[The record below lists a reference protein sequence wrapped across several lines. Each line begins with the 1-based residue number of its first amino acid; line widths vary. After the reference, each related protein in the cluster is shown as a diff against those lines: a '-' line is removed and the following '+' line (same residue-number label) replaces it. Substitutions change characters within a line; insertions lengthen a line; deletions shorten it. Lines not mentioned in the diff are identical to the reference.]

1 MALADANYK
10 LTYINVGVNGR
21 ISDGGIFNRCS
32 LSEQL
37 ENNTLHLPDPRPLP
51 GRNRKVPFVVV
62 ADDAFAMRPY
72 IMKPYPFR
80 NLHGMQRIY
89 NYRLSR
95 ARRVIENAFG
105 IISARFRLLRK
116 TIELEPN
123 KVSVIVSAICVLHN
137 FLISRSQRIY
147 APRGSFDTENHVN
160 GTIEIGEWRQQNN
173 TLIPVQI
180 NHNLRGNTQA
190 KDIQMEFT
198 QYFQEEGEVPWQFK
212 YI

>member
-10 LTYINVGVNGR
+10 FTYINIGVNGR
-21 ISDGGIFNRCS
+21 ISDGGVFNQCS

-37 ENNTLHLPDPRPLP
+37 ENNTLHVPDSRSLP
-51 GRNRKVPFVVV
+51 GRNKKVPFVIV
-62 ADDAFAMRPY
+62 ADDAFAMRSY

-80 NLHGMQRIY
+80 NLHGTQRIY

-95 ARRVIENAFG
+95 ARRVIENVFG

-116 TIELEPN
+116 TIELEPKKN
-123 KVSVIVSAICVLHN
+123 SIIVSAICVLHN

-147 APRGSFDTENHVN
+147 APRGSFDTENHEN
-160 GTIEIGEWRQQNN
+160 GTIQTVEWRQQNYN
-173 TLIPVQI
+173 LTPIQVNP
-180 NHNLRGNTQA
+180 NLRGNTQA
-190 KDIQMEFT
+190 KDIQLEFA
-198 QYFQEEGEVPWQFK
+198 QYFQDEGEIPWQYK